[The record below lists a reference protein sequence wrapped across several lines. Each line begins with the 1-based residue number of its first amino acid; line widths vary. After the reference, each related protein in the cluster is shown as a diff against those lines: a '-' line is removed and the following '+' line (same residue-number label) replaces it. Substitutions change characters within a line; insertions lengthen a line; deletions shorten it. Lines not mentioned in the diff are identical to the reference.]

1 MNKKISFGVAL
12 TIAIMFSTVTFIMT
26 MIYAQNDFNGKV
38 YDLQQ
43 REKMYQKLSEV
54 DTRVRKDFYGN
65 IDEEVLKD
73 NIVKGYVN
81 GLGDKYAMYLTAEQ
95 HAQAMGG
102 FEGQMVDIGIIPE
115 PDLSGYIK
123 VVKVKADSPA
133 FLSGIEP
140 GDIITKVDDLA
151 VNVDNYDVAVDAFKG
166 EPGTDVILTV
176 RHGGSEKTHTITR
189 RRVEIVT
196 TDSYVIEGV
205 GVIRITEFN
214 DNTLSQFKNAL
225 DNCIAQG
232 AKGIIF
238 DVRNNPGGTME
249 SVAEILDMILPQG
262 PIVSSTDKEGKT
274 TVLYESDSSE
284 LIFPMACLINGKSAS
299 AAELFAQA
307 LKDYQKAKL
316 VGTQTFGKGSMQKI
330 FPLSDGSALDIT
342 VALYNPPKSPNFDGI
357 GVKPDFEI
365 KLAPDLED
373 DIGVLDISADAQLRK
388 ALEVVKS
395 GIRKDGTSDT
405 SEEPSKSSSSEG
417 EESSENNEE
426 GSSSSEESEDVSS
439 SEDSSSDLSSSEED
453 SREDSSSKEN
463 GKDDS
468 SSKENSSENSTSS
481 KSADK
486 KEKSSSKQR

>member
-54 DTRVRKDFYGN
+54 DTRVRKDFYGA
-65 IDEEVLKD
+65 IDEETLKD
-73 NIVKGYVN
+73 NIIKGYVA
-81 GLGDKYAMYLTAEQ
+81 GLNDKYAMYLTAEQ

-102 FEGQMVDIGIIPE
+102 FDGQMVDIGITPE

-123 VVKVKADSPA
+123 VVKVKAESPA
-133 FLSGIEP
+133 ELSGIAA

-151 VNVDNYDVAVDAFKG
+151 VNVDNYEQAVDAFKG

-176 RHGGSEKTHTITR
+176 RHEGEEKEHTITR

-196 TDSYVIEGV
+196 ADSYVLDNV

-214 DNTLSQFKNAL
+214 DNTPSQFKIAL
-225 DNCIAQG
+225 DNCIAKG

-249 SVAEILDMILPQG
+249 AVAEILDIILPEG
-262 PIVSSTDKEGKT
+262 PIVSATDRNGNTE
-274 TVLYESDSSE
+274 VLYESDSSE

-316 VGTQTFGKGSMQKI
+316 VGSQTFGKGSMQKI
-330 FPLSDGSALDIT
+330 FPLSDGSALDMT
-342 VALYNPPKSPNFDGI
+342 VALYNPPFSPNFDGV

-365 KLAPDLED
+365 KLSPDLEENLNM
-373 DIGVLDISADAQLRK
+373 LDISADAQLKK
-388 ALEVVKS
+388 AFEVVNS
-395 GIRKDGTSDT
+395 GIKKDEGTVLPGPT
-405 SEEPSKSSSSEG
+405 ASE
-417 EESSENNEE
+417 
-426 GSSSSEESEDVSS
+426 
-439 SEDSSSDLSSSEED
+439 
-453 SREDSSSKEN
+453 REDSESSDEEETGNEDEDTSKEEDETESESSK
-463 GKDDS
+463 
-468 SSKENSSENSTSS
+468 
-481 KSADK
+481 
-486 KEKSSSKQR
+486 

>member
-1 MNKKISFGVAL
+1 
-12 TIAIMFSTVTFIMT
+12 MFSTVTFIMT
-26 MIYAQNDFNGKV
+26 MIYAQSDFNGKV

-54 DTRVRKDFYGN
+54 DTRVRKDFYGS
-65 IDEEVLKD
+65 IDEEILKD
-73 NIVKGYVN
+73 NIIRGYIN

-102 FEGQMVDIGIIPE
+102 FDGQMVDIGITPE

-123 VVKVKADSPA
+123 VAKVKPDSPA
-133 FLSGIEP
+133 FISGIEA

-151 VNVDNYDVAVDAFKG
+151 VNVDNYDSAVDAFKG

-176 RHGGSEKTHTITR
+176 RHGGSEKNHTITR
-189 RRVEIVT
+189 RRVEIIT
-196 TDSYVIEGV
+196 ADSYVAEGV

-214 DNTLSQFKNAL
+214 DNTPAQFKNAL

-238 DVRNNPGGTME
+238 DVRNNPGGTLE

-274 TVLYESDSSE
+274 TILYESDSSE

-299 AAELFAQA
+299 SAELFAQA

-342 VALYNPPKSPNFDGI
+342 VALYNPPISPNFDGV

-365 KLAPDLED
+365 KLAPDLEE
-373 DIGVLDISADAQLRK
+373 DIGTLDISADAQLKK

-395 GIRKDGTSDT
+395 GIRRDEGPDLEETS
-405 SEEPSKSSSSEG
+405 KASSEG
-417 EESSENNEE
+417 EEESEGSDVSQEESSGEE
-426 GSSSSEESEDVSS
+426 GSEETSEEST
-439 SEDSSSDLSSSEED
+439 EE
-453 SREDSSSKEN
+453 
-463 GKDDS
+463 
-468 SSKENSSENSTSS
+468 ENSSEGSSETSKNEES
-481 KSADK
+481 SQK
-486 KEKSSSKQR
+486 K

>member
-54 DTRVRKDFYGN
+54 DTRVRKDFYGA
-65 IDEEVLKD
+65 IDEENLKD
-73 NIVKGYVN
+73 NIIKGYVT
-81 GLGDKYAMYLTAEQ
+81 GLNDKYAMYLTAEQ

-102 FEGQMVDIGIIPE
+102 FDGQMVDIGITPE

-123 VVKVKADSPA
+123 VAKVKAESPA
-133 FLSGIEP
+133 EISGIAA

-151 VNVDNYDVAVDAFKG
+151 VNVDNYEQAVDAFKG

-176 RHGGSEKTHTITR
+176 RHEGEEKEHTITR
-189 RRVEIVT
+189 RRVEIIT
-196 TDSYVIEGV
+196 ADSYVLDNV

-214 DNTLSQFKNAL
+214 DNTPSQFKNAL
-225 DNCIAQG
+225 DNCIAKG

-249 SVAEILDMILPQG
+249 AVAEILDIILPEG
-262 PIVSSTDKEGKT
+262 PIVSATDRNGNTE
-274 TVLYESDSSE
+274 VLYESDSSE

-316 VGTQTFGKGSMQKI
+316 VGSQTFGKGSMQKI
-330 FPLSDGSALDIT
+330 FPLSDGSALDMT
-342 VALYNPPKSPNFDGI
+342 VALYNPPVSPNFDGV

-365 KLAPDLED
+365 KLAPDLEENLNM
-373 DIGVLDISADAQLRK
+373 LDISADAQLKK
-388 ALEVVKS
+388 AFEVVNA
-395 GIRKDGTSDT
+395 GIKKDEGAVLPGPTASEREEDEDT
-405 SEEPSKSSSSEG
+405 SSSHEE
-417 EESSENNEE
+417 NEE
-426 GSSSSEESEDVSS
+426 DRENEDTFSEIED
-439 SEDSSSDLSSSEED
+439 DSDKD
-453 SREDSSSKEN
+453 TSSKEE
-463 GKDDS
+463 KPEDDKSSDS
-468 SSKENSSENSTSS
+468 SK
-481 KSADK
+481 
-486 KEKSSSKQR
+486 

>member
-26 MIYAQNDFNGKV
+26 MIYAQSDFNGKV

-54 DTRVRKDFYGN
+54 DTRVRKDFYGD

-73 NIVKGYVN
+73 SIIRGYVN

-102 FEGQMVDIGIIPE
+102 FDGQMVDIGITPE

-123 VVKVKADSPA
+123 VAKVKTDSPA
-133 FLSGIEP
+133 FISGIEA

-151 VNVDNYDVAVDAFKG
+151 VNVDNYDAAVDAFKG

-196 TDSYVIEGV
+196 VDSYVTEGV

-214 DNTLSQFKNAL
+214 DNTPAQFKSAL
-225 DNCIAQG
+225 DNCISQG

-249 SVAEILDMILPQG
+249 SVAAILDMILPQG
-262 PIVSSTDKEGKT
+262 PIVSSTDKDGNT

-342 VALYNPPKSPNFDGI
+342 VALYNPPTSPNFDGV

-365 KLAPDLED
+365 KMAPDLEEN
-373 DIGVLDISADAQLRK
+373 IGALDISADAQLKK

-395 GIRKDGTSDT
+395 GIRKDEDPSGDETT
-405 SEEPSKSSSSEG
+405 SESSEEERSEENESSDDKE
-417 EESSENNEE
+417 EESSSQQSDED
-426 GSSSSEESEDVSS
+426 SSSSEESSG
-439 SEDSSSDLSSSEED
+439 EE
-453 SREDSSSKEN
+453 EA
-463 GKDDS
+463 
-468 SSKENSSENSTSS
+468 SS
-481 KSADK
+481 KSDD
-486 KEKSSSKQR
+486 KEKDSGSKQQ